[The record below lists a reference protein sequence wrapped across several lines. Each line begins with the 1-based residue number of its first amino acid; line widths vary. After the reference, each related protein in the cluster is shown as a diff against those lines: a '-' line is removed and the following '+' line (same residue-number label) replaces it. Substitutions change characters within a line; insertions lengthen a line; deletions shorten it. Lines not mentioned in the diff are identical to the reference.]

1 MASDFLQDGRMGIL
15 KTELGE
21 NELVLLRFNGE
32 EHVNNLFEFHVEAL
46 STKADIDFDAL
57 VGTPAHVLLKTFEH
71 PDQPFHGVVTAAK
84 FDGVDE
90 NGWRY
95 DLTLRPWFWLAGL
108 RRNQRIFHEMSV
120 VEILD
125 ELLSPYSHLG
135 SPAVEKKLTKS
146 YATLEYTVQYRESD
160 LAFATRMMERFGIS
174 YHFAHDDSG
183 HTLVMTDEMTE
194 HDPIDG
200 DSRKF
205 QQVADRHRGNE
216 EHFWHVAPARR
227 ITTGAIRLTDYNFK
241 TPNAMME
248 ADHIGDAG
256 FGEGQIESFD
266 FPGNYLDQGEG
277 KALAKLRTLQ
287 ERGQDHRHF
296 ATGDATSMRAGLTVK
311 IIGDPIKGV
320 DDPCLC
326 LTARHSYSSNTY
338 ASGNGSGEPNYEGTY
353 VMLPTSAPLAPERK
367 THVPAVQGP
376 QTATVVGEGEID
388 CDEYGRI
395 LVHFAWDLAGA
406 NSMRCRVSQNWAG
419 KGWGGM
425 VIPRIGMEVVVEFLE
440 GNPDMPL
447 VTGCVYNG
455 KNDVPYPLP
464 ANKTRSTFKT
474 DTHQG
479 TGFNE
484 LRFED
489 DKEKEEIFIHAQKD
503 RNEKTLN
510 CHSERIDANWV
521 QSVGQNK
528 SIEVNNNHVEA
539 IGGNMNL
546 TVGPS
551 AISSVVSAAAAAMAG
566 GVGSVAAGLGKL
578 GAAIPG
584 EGHYVETIDLTKTST
599 VGISDSATI
608 GVSKSVSVGKSI
620 DVKSG
625 VLIAV
630 ETGKSYDLQSG
641 ETIAVQSGK
650 TMDVQVAE
658 DASDTVGKDKSIAVG
673 ENFSIS
679 AGKKMDIT
687 VADELSITVGKSK
700 LVMKKD
706 GTVQINGKD
715 IDLKASGKVNVK
727 ATSKIIVKGSK
738 VQMN

>member
-15 KTELGE
+15 KTALGGD
-21 NELVLLRFNGE
+21 ELVLLRFSGE
-32 EHVNNLFEFHVEAL
+32 EHINDLFTFHVEAL
-46 STKADIDFDAL
+46 SQSKDIDFDAL
-57 VGTPAHVLLKTFEH
+57 VGTPASVSLKTFEN
-71 PDQPFHGVVTAAK
+71 PEQPFHGIVTAAK
-84 FDGVDE
+84 FAGIDE

-108 RRNQRIFHEMSV
+108 RRNQRIFAGMSV

-135 SPAVEKKLTKS
+135 DPSVHKKLTKS
-146 YATLEYTVQYRESD
+146 YDTLEYTVQYRESD
-160 LAFATRMMERFGIS
+160 LAFATRLMERFGIS
-174 YHFAHDDSG
+174 YHFAHTDGG
-183 HTLVMTDEMTE
+183 HTLVMTDDITE
-194 HDPIDG
+194 HDDIEG
-200 DSRKF
+200 SSRKF
-205 QQVADRHRGNE
+205 IQVADRHRAKE

-248 ADHIGDAG
+248 ADHMGDAG
-256 FGEGQIESFD
+256 YGEGQLESFD
-266 FPGNYLDQGEG
+266 FPGTYLDQSEG
-277 KALAKLRTLQ
+277 KALSKLRTLQ
-287 ERGQDHRHF
+287 ERGQDHRHY
-296 ATGDATSMRAGLTVK
+296 ATGDCTSMRAGLIVK

-320 DDPCLC
+320 DDPCVC
-326 LTARHSYSSNTY
+326 LTARHEYSTNAY
-338 ASGNGSGEPNYEGTY
+338 ASGNGSGQPNYEGTY
-353 VMLPTSAPLAPERK
+353 VMLPTTSPLAPERK
-367 THVPAVQGP
+367 THIPTVRGP
-376 QTATVVGEGEID
+376 QTAVVVGDGEID

-395 LVHFAWDLAGA
+395 LVLFHWDIAA
-406 NSMRCRVSQNWAG
+406 TKSMRCRVSQNWAG

-440 GNPDMPL
+440 GNPDLPL

-474 DTHQG
+474 NTHQG

-489 DKEKEEIFIHAQKD
+489 EKAKEEIFLHAQKD

-510 CHSERIDANWV
+510 SHSERIDNNWV

-539 IGGNMNL
+539 IGGNMSL

-599 VGISDSATI
+599 VGISDTATI
-608 GVSKSVSVGKSI
+608 GVSKSVQVGKSI

-625 VLIAV
+625 VSIEV
-630 ETGKSYDLQSG
+630 ETGTSYDLKSG
-641 ETIAVQSGK
+641 ETIAVASGK
-650 TMDVQVAE
+650 TMDVNVGE
-658 DASDTVGKDKSIAVG
+658 DASDTVGKKKSITVG
-673 ENFSIS
+673 DDFTIDV
-679 AGKKMDIT
+679 GKRMNIK
-687 VADELSITVGKSK
+687 VADELSIRVGKSE

-727 ATSKIIVKGSK
+727 AASKIIIKGSK
-738 VQMN
+738 IQMN

>member
-1 MASDFLQDGRMGIL
+1 
-15 KTELGE
+15 
-21 NELVLLRFNGE
+21 
-32 EHVNNLFEFHVEAL
+32 VN
-46 STKADIDFDAL
+46 
-57 VGTPAHVLLKTFEH
+57 
-71 PDQPFHGVVTAAK
+71 
-84 FDGVDE
+84 E

-108 RRNQRIFHEMSV
+108 RRNQRIFAEKSV
-120 VEILD
+120 VDILD

-135 SPAVEKKLTKS
+135 QPAVEKKLTKS

-160 LAFATRMMERFGIS
+160 LAFATRLMERFGIS
-174 YHFAHDDSG
+174 FHFAHTEDG

-194 HDPIDG
+194 HDPIEG
-200 DSRKF
+200 DSRKYL
-205 QQVADRHRGNE
+205 QVADQHRANE

-248 ADHIGDAG
+248 VDHVGDAG
-256 FGEGQIESFD
+256 YAEGEAESFD
-266 FPGNYLDQGEG
+266 FPGVYLDQSEG

-296 ATGDATSMRAGLTVK
+296 AIGDATSMRAGLIVK
-311 IIGDPIKGV
+311 IDGDPIKGV
-320 DDPCLC
+320 DEPCLC
-326 LTARHSYSSNTY
+326 LTARHSFSSNTY

-353 VMLPTSAPLAPERK
+353 VMLPTSSPLAPERK
-367 THVPAVQGP
+367 THVPTVKGP
-376 QTATVVGEGEID
+376 QTAVVVGDGEID

-395 LVHFAWDLAGA
+395 LVLFHWDLEATR
-406 NSMRCRVSQNWAG
+406 SMRCRVSQNWAG

-440 GNPDMPL
+440 GNPDLPL

-464 ANKTRSTFKT
+464 ANKTVSTFKT

-489 DKEKEEIFIHAQKD
+489 EKSKEEIFVHAQKD

-510 CHSERIDANWV
+510 CHSERIDNNWV

-551 AISSVVSAAAAAMAG
+551 AIGQVVSAAAAGMAG
-566 GVGSVAAGLGKL
+566 GVGSIAAGLGLL

-584 EGHYVETIDLTKTST
+584 QGHYVETIDLTKTKTIGVS
-599 VGISDSATI
+599 SSATI
-608 GVSKSVSVGKSI
+608 GVSQSVSVGKSI
-620 DVKSG
+620 DIKSG
-625 VLIAV
+625 ESIDI
-630 ETGKSYDLQSG
+630 ETGKSYDLTSGESVDVNSAKSIDVTSG
-641 ETIAVQSGK
+641 ETIDITSGK
-650 TMDVQVAE
+650 TMDINVAE
-658 DASDTVGKDKSIAVG
+658 DMSIKV
-673 ENFSIS
+673 
-679 AGKKMDIT
+679 GKKMKID
-687 VADELSITVGKSK
+687 VGDELVISVGKSTMT
-700 LVMKKD
+700 LKKD
-706 GTVQINGKD
+706 GTFQINGKD
-715 IDLKASGKVNVK
+715 VDIKASGKMNVK